1 MIGIVET
8 PLVCIEPYG
17 IYAKLERFN
26 PTGSIKDR
34 PAYFMLMHAL
44 KENLIQPGG
53 TLVEP
58 TSGNTGISLAA
69 LGSQVGIKVILT
81 MPASV
86 TPERVKLAQSY
97 GAEVILTPAEKG
109 IPGAIEKAK
118 QLQEQHHAY
127 IPDQF
132 NNPFN
137 VLAHELTTGPEI
149 LKQTSWEVDAF
160 VAGVG
165 SGGTISGVGRALRRA
180 LGNRVRIIA
189 VEPAESPVL
198 SGGKLEATS
207 HRA

>member
-1 MIGIVET
+1 
-8 PLVCIEPYG
+8 
-17 IYAKLERFN
+17 
-26 PTGSIKDR
+26 
-34 PAYFMLMHAL
+34 MLMHAL

-132 NNPFN
+132 NNLSTYWLMNSPP
-137 VLAHELTTGPEI
+137 A
-149 LKQTSWEVDAF
+149 LKYLNKQ
-160 VAGVG
+160 AGKWTP
-165 SGGTISGVGRALRRA
+165 SLQA
-180 LGNRVRIIA
+180 
-189 VEPAESPVL
+189 
-198 SGGKLEATS
+198 
-207 HRA
+207 

>member
-1 MIGIVET
+1 MLSKKTDTTRRYLGRTNFRQYRDLASCIG
-8 PLVCIEPYG
+8 
-17 IYAKLERFN
+17 F
-26 PTGSIKDR
+26 TGW
-34 PAYFMLMHAL
+34 H
-44 KENLIQPGG
+44 
-53 TLVEP
+53 
-58 TSGNTGISLAA
+58 
-69 LGSQVGIKVILT
+69 KVILT

-180 LGNRVRIIA
+180 LGI
-189 VEPAESPVL
+189 E
-198 SGGKLEATS
+198 
-207 HRA
+207 